1 MPVPPAM
8 FVLGGPKLMAAKTV
22 AFEMLPAVTSAS
34 VAAILARLLWK
45 RLPDWVK
52 EDVSFRNNSSESSS
66 DVERLAAVLDRIQ
79 AWIEACSEQLQRP
92 VPYLYASFLIY
103 WQLMAQQQ
111 RQRMLRQLE
120 TDPSDEGENSELV
133 EGDIVHGSEDVDF
146 ENLKDMANLATWAY
160 YIDDAADLQAKLE
173 TLHYELKTCVLPS
186 RPGSVGYYVAIGK
199 QADDS
204 ATNISSDQPKET
216 MILGIRGT
224 STLEELLTDAC
235 GRSVSYEG
243 PNRYSE
249 DSGEGLGNSIRI
261 DVLAQEVDQVYFGSE
276 VDRLGD
282 EGEGDVE
289 VVSGHERICVEQDG
303 HQCDRFDGDD
313 RHSDSKHL
321 PGRPLLRHSSN
332 LDSQIRCH
340 EGIMISSRRLFWQ
353 VRPVVEEMVV
363 RGDHR
368 LVIVGH
374 SLGASA
380 GSLLALMLRS
390 KYPELVQTDR
400 LHVYAFGPPPVLDYD
415 SAIGASTYVTSV
427 VHQSDLIS
435 RCSLANLTVFLE
447 FLTTVSSEVLVAQDL
462 APSNPRAAGS
472 LLMQLSKGDKGEP
485 FWSEI
490 DLGNALAEAR
500 DKVAMR
506 DPDHLYVPGK
516 LLLLESTGSANPQ
529 QGRQHPST
537 VGSRRYSC
545 VVTDGTTPS
554 LRVIEMNGY
563 QMLGD
568 HTTASYMA
576 AIVSLAEK

>member
-1 MPVPPAM
+1 
-8 FVLGGPKLMAAKTV
+8 MAAKTM

-92 VPYLYASFLIY
+92 VPHLYASFLIY
-103 WQLMAQQQ
+103 WQLMAQHQ
-111 RQRMLRQLE
+111 RQRLLRQEE
-120 TDPSDEGENSELV
+120 TDPSDGGDKSALV
-133 EGDIVHGSEDVDF
+133 EGDLVHASADVDF

-173 TLHYELKTCVLPS
+173 TLHFDLKTCVLPS
-186 RPGSVGYYVAIGK
+186 RPGSVGYYVAIGE

-204 ATNISSDQPKET
+204 ATNVSPDQPKST

-243 PNRYSE
+243 PNRYAE

-261 DVLAQEVDQVYFGSE
+261 EVLAREVDQVCFGSE
-276 VDRLGD
+276 FDRVGD
-282 EGEGDVE
+282 KWEGDVE
-289 VVSGHERICVEQDG
+289 VVSGHERVCVEQDG
-303 HQCDRFDGDD
+303 NQLDEHLG
-313 RHSDSKHL
+313 DSKHL
-321 PGRPLLRHSSN
+321 PGRPLLRRSSN

-340 EGIMISSRRLFWQ
+340 EGILISARRLFWQ
-353 VRPVVEEMVV
+353 VRPIVEEKIV

-380 GSLLALMLRS
+380 GCLLALMLRS
-390 KYPELVQTDR
+390 KYPELIQADR

-447 FLTTVSSEVLVAQDL
+447 FLRTVSSDVLVAQDL
-462 APSNPRAAGS
+462 APSNPRAAGA

-485 FWSEI
+485 FWSEQ
-490 DLGNALAEAR
+490 DLGNALAAAR

-516 LLLLESTGSANPQ
+516 LLLLESTGNVNPQ
-529 QGRQHPST
+529 QGLQNPSS

-545 VVTDGTTPS
+545 LVTDGSTPS

-576 AIVSLAEK
+576 AIDSLAER